1 MSEESREEGSEIVSH
16 ALVQVLVVFV
26 FLLLMQ
32 SALFLHARNT
42 AISAASEGARRYSL
56 LEGRISDADEQVR
69 DVMAPLVGS
78 GAIEDLVIH
87 EEKIG
92 SGNDRIAV
100 VTFRTTLPLFIN
112 WGPSWL
118 RVRGSSVMEKALP

>member
-1 MSEESREEGSEIVSH
+1 MREESREQGSEVVSH
-16 ALVQVLVVFV
+16 VLVQFLVIFV

-32 SALFLHARNT
+32 SALFVYAKNT

-56 LEGRISDADEQVR
+56 LEGRVVDADEQVR
-69 DVMAPLVGS
+69 DVMVPLLGNR
-78 GAIEDLVIH
+78 AIEDLSIY

-92 SGNDRIAV
+92 GGNDRIAV
-100 VTFRTTLPLFIN
+100 VSFRTTLPLFIN

-118 RVRGSSVMEKALP
+118 QVRGSSVMEKALP